1 MKLFDKAFFK
11 KPYFYISVVSFVL
24 ALIFV
29 ISYAN
34 NGGTQYNDEK
44 IASSIVVM
52 GIIGLVA
59 LGISCVINIRYLKH
73 IAAVAFLFSF
83 LSFIATMFLILSSF
97 F

>member
-34 NGGTQYNDEK
+34 NGGT
-44 IASSIVVM
+44 
-52 GIIGLVA
+52 
-59 LGISCVINIRYLKH
+59 
-73 IAAVAFLFSF
+73 
-83 LSFIATMFLILSSF
+83 
-97 F
+97 